1 MKLRALTQDMEGTT
15 GKDDVE
21 GLGPEMKLRSVNTVH
36 LRTGEDLDKDE
47 EFSLDRL

>member
-21 GLGPEMKLRSVNTVH
+21 GLGPEMKMRSVN
-36 LRTGEDLDKDE
+36 TGEDLDKDE